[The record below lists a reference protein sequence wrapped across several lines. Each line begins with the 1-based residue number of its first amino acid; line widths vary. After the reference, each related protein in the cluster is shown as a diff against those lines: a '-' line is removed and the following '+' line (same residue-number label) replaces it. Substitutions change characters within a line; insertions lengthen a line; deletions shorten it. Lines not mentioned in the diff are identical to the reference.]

1 MEIMNETIGSKGG
14 HNDRIRTLKITQK
27 NKEKLKQYEEE
38 RELKELEKDVRKKQL
53 YTLIKTIP
61 IISGIGVF
69 KVLTD
74 KKEKEEINEQPPEY
88 QIIEEQEEVKENKPS
103 LPKPQKVTIYYDGNK
118 EEVVYVSLEEKKK
131 VEQTRIKVEKEEL
144 KELKETTYEQPQID
158 NKKEEIIPQEEKEE
172 KVILQPKEEIEVL
185 EPLEEKDSTE
195 EYLEEIAKSEAI
207 EIFEV
212 TEEELKNLPETLV
225 DSIDRIKDK
234 KLLDYYTKELKD
246 IEYELKDLIKE
257 YNELVT
263 EEKDAHQTDKIDEII
278 DKLDDLISKIEELKD
293 KLKIENLNLYEEKY
307 LHFLIQESFSYF
319 KKGKLIEEIKKTPIY
334 EKVEKKLDELDKKK
348 DEFEKEVNYRRDDLE
363 EKEKDFDLFKVK
375 YSSIERFNEELI
387 SFQIK
392 QERILRDIRQKVE
405 ESTTVKERVE
415 TKVVGLSKENK
426 RLLNLLTLQML
437 IPTPKNVKRM
447 VATTAAYLYFMRN
460 VVEPHTQTKKYKII
474 TVKDYSDSIKDSI
487 RQIEDARY
495 LLGKTSTEIDSMMRE
510 LKDKYSE
517 FMDVIPECKEMLSGL
532 QKIKESIKE
541 QEKEMIK
548 LQEQQELEYDKNNAK
563 VKTIGEYPV
572 N

>member
-1 MEIMNETIGSKGG
+1 MNETIGSKGG

-61 IISGIGVF
+61 IISGIGAF
-69 KVLTD
+69 KLLTEKNPKEQTVD
-74 KKEKEEINEQPPEY
+74 EEKELPEY
-88 QIIEEQEEVKENKPS
+88 QIEEEKQEVVEEKTIKPK
-103 LPKPQKVTIYYDGNK
+103 LQKITIYYDGNK
-118 EEVVYVSLEEKKK
+118 EETVYISLNEKKK
-131 VEQTRIKVEKEEL
+131 VEQAKTKIEYHQLETIKEQRQEEQTN
-144 KELKETTYEQPQID
+144 EEQQQEPEQV
-158 NKKEEIIPQEEKEE
+158 IPQVQQE
-172 KVILQPKEEIEVL
+172 VEVL
-185 EPLEEKDSTE
+185 ELLENNNSTE
-195 EYLEEIAKSEAI
+195 TFLDEIAKSEAI

-212 TEEELKNLPETLV
+212 TEEELRNLPEAIV

-246 IEYELKDLIKE
+246 IEYELKGLIKE

-293 KLKIENLNLYEEKY
+293 KLKIENLDLYEEKY
-307 LHFLIQESFSYF
+307 LHFLIQESFSYL

-363 EKEKDFDLFKVK
+363 DKEKDFDHFKIK
-375 YSSIERFNEELI
+375 YSSIERVNQELI
-387 SFQIK
+387 DFQIK
-392 QERILRDIRQKVE
+392 QERLLRDIRQKVD
-405 ESTTVKERVE
+405 ESTTIKERIE
-415 TKVVGLSKENK
+415 TKVVGLSRENK
-426 RLLNLLTLQML
+426 RLLNLLTLQMFL
-437 IPTPKNVKRM
+437 PTPKNARRM

-460 VVEPHTQTKKYKII
+460 VVEPHTQTRKYKVV
-474 TVKDYSDSIKDSI
+474 TVKDYSSSIMDSIK
-487 RQIEDARY
+487 QIEDTKF
-495 LLGKTSTEIDSMMRE
+495 LLSRTSTEVDNMIRE
-510 LKDKYSE
+510 IKDKYSE
-517 FMDVIPECKEMLSGL
+517 FIDVIPECKDMLSGL
-532 QKIKESIKE
+532 QKIKDSLKE
-541 QEKEMIK
+541 QEKEMNK

>member
-1 MEIMNETIGSKGG
+1 MNETIGSKGG

-61 IISGIGVF
+61 IISGIGAF
-69 KVLTD
+69 KLLTEKNPKEQTVD
-74 KKEKEEINEQPPEY
+74 EEKELPEY
-88 QIIEEQEEVKENKPS
+88 QIEEEKQEVVEEKP
-103 LPKPQKVTIYYDGNK
+103 LKPKPQKITIYYDGNK
-118 EEVVYVSLEEKKK
+118 EETVYISLNEKKK
-131 VEQTRIKVEKEEL
+131 VEQAKTKIEYHQLEAIKEQRQEEQTKEE
-144 KELKETTYEQPQID
+144 
-158 NKKEEIIPQEEKEE
+158 
-172 KVILQPKEEIEVL
+172 QPKEPEQVIPQVQQQEVEVL
-185 EPLEEKDSTE
+185 EPLENNNSTE
-195 EYLEEIAKSEAI
+195 TFLDEIAKSEAI

-212 TEEELKNLPETLV
+212 TEEELRNLPEAIV

-293 KLKIENLNLYEEKY
+293 KLKIENLDLYEEKY

-363 EKEKDFDLFKVK
+363 DKEKDFDRFKVK
-375 YSSIERFNEELI
+375 YSSIERVNQELI
-387 SFQIK
+387 DFQIK
-392 QERILRDIRQKVE
+392 QERLLRDIRQKVD
-405 ESTTVKERVE
+405 ESTTIKERVE
-415 TKVVGLSKENK
+415 TKVVGLSRENK
-426 RLLNLLTLQML
+426 RLLNLLTLQMFL
-437 IPTPKNVKRM
+437 PTPKNARRM
-447 VATTAAYLYFMRN
+447 VATTAAYLYFMKN
-460 VVEPHTQTKKYKII
+460 VVEPHTQTRKYKVV
-474 TVKDYSDSIKDSI
+474 TVKDYSSSIMDSIK
-487 RQIEDARY
+487 QIEDTKF
-495 LLGKTSTEIDSMMRE
+495 LLSRTSTEVDNMIRE
-510 LKDKYSE
+510 IKDKYSE
-517 FMDVIPECKEMLSGL
+517 FIDVIPECKDMLSGL
-532 QKIKESIKE
+532 QKIKDSLKE
-541 QEKEMIK
+541 QEKEMNKI
-548 LQEQQELEYDKNNAK
+548 QEQQELEYDKNNAK